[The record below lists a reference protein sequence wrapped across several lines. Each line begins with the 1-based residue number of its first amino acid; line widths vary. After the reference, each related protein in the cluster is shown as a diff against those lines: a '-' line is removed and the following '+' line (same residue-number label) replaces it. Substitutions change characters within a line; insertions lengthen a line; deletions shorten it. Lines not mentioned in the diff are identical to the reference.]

1 MASAAVFKLESLLED
16 RKLDRTL
23 AREPASQPPVL
34 PTGMAGLDAAL
45 EGGWRQG
52 EISEITGPRS
62 SGRTSLL
69 VATMASA
76 TTAGGIVGLVD
87 TVDRFDP
94 AGAAKAGVD
103 LDRVLWVR
111 GPQIGVEQ
119 SRATL
124 IDRAV
129 HQALRA
135 ADLLIRAGGFTV
147 IAFDVADIP
156 LRYLRGL
163 PHTTWMRLAHAN
175 AGQPTVGL
183 LVGEAA
189 IGRSA
194 RGATIEIDATG
205 RWTGASPQSRL
216 LTGLDIHA
224 RVRDA
229 RQISA
234 IHVAAF

>member
-1 MASAAVFKLESLLED
+1 MASAAVFQLESLLEA
-16 RKLDRTL
+16 RKLDRTIT
-23 AREPASQPPVL
+23 REAGESIPVFSS
-34 PTGMAGLDAAL
+34 GIQALDDVL

-52 EISEITGPRS
+52 EVSEVVGPRS
-62 SGRTSLL
+62 SGRTTVL
-69 VATMASA
+69 VAAMASA

-124 IDRAV
+124 IDRSV

-135 ADLLIRAGGFTV
+135 ADLLIRAGGFTIV
-147 IAFDVADIP
+147 AFDVADIP
-156 LRYLRGL
+156 PRYLRGL

-175 AGQPTVGL
+175 AGQPTVCL

-189 IGRSA
+189 MGRSA
-194 RGATIEIDATG
+194 RGATLELGAAG
-205 RWTGASPQSRL
+205 RWTGASPQSRR
-216 LTGLDIHA
+216 LTGLDIQA

-229 RQISA
+229 RHA
-234 IHVAAF
+234 IGAGPFGL

>member
-1 MASAAVFKLESLLED
+1 MASPAVFKLESLLEA

-23 AREPASQPPVL
+23 AREPAIQPPVQ
-34 PTGMAGLDAAL
+34 PTGIASLDAVL

-52 EISEITGPRS
+52 EVSEVVGPRS

-76 TTAGGIVGLVD
+76 TAGGGIVGLVD

-94 AGAAKAGVD
+94 AGAARAGVD

-119 SRATL
+119 ARATL
-124 IDRAV
+124 VDRAV

-135 ADLLIRAGGFTV
+135 VDLLVRAGGFTV
-147 IAFDVADIP
+147 VAFDVADIP
-156 LRYLRGL
+156 PRYLRGL

-175 AGQPTVGL
+175 AGQPTVCL

-189 IGRSA
+189 MGRSA
-194 RGATIEIDATG
+194 RGAIVELDAAG
-205 RWTGASPQSRL
+205 RWTGTSPQSRR
-216 LTGLDIHA
+216 LTGLNIRTRMREA
-224 RVRDA
+224 RYAVD
-229 RQISA
+229 
-234 IHVAAF
+234 VGPFEL

>member
-1 MASAAVFKLESLLED
+1 MASAAVFRLESLLEAK
-16 RKLDRTL
+16 KLDRTL

-34 PTGMAGLDAAL
+34 ATGMAGLDAVL
-45 EGGWRQG
+45 DGGWRQG
-52 EISEITGPRS
+52 EVSEILGPRS

-69 VATMASA
+69 VATMVSA

-94 AGAAKAGVD
+94 AGAATAGVD

-147 IAFDVADIP
+147 VAFDVADIP
-156 LRYLRGL
+156 PRYLRGL

-175 AGQPTVGL
+175 AGQPTVCL

-189 IGRSA
+189 MGRSA
-194 RGATIEIDATG
+194 RGATIELDATG
-205 RWTGASPQSRL
+205 RWTGASPQSRR

-229 RQISA
+229 RQISE
-234 IHVAAF
+234 IQF